1 MLTILMTMAV
11 FAAALLALSL
21 GALLGGKRLRKSCGD
36 LDGAACVCARPC
48 ARRAHSDRRGAAA
61 APPQGRTP

>member
-36 LDGAACVCARPC
+36 LDGAACACARPC
-48 ARRAHSDRRGAAA
+48 TRYARSDPPGAA
-61 APPQGRTP
+61 APPRGRTP